1 MVDSPTKEK
10 SLDEIRT
17 NLAKSYVENSGGLVA
32 VYNREEITFLLSIL
46 TRALEGSTF
55 PGQQRIVN
63 ETRQLLSKWDWSK
76 LPAELEG
83 NLKLYVFNRLK
94 LEKSKTYTFRR
105 VEALIFADQNKEKG
119 LNQENQGSSSL
130 EQYAESQDE
139 DSEVIDLQKADDEEF
154 TYYVVRAEE
163 FSRFELATILISMG
177 NQSEE
182 DLQVRLH
189 EELLIVS
196 DDPDLE
202 DHQEES
208 LAVYI
213 LDLEKDGGILDKK
226 ALDEQ
231 KD

>member
-1 MVDSPTKEK
+1 MDSPTKEK
-10 SLDEIRT
+10 SLDEVRT
-17 NLAKSYVENSGGLVA
+17 SLAKSYVENSGDLVA
-32 VYNREEITFLLSIL
+32 VYNREEIAFLSNIL

-83 NLKLYVFNRLK
+83 NLKLYIFNRLK
-94 LEKSKTYTFRR
+94 LEKSKAYTFRR

-119 LNQENQGSSSL
+119 LNQENQGNSSL

-139 DSEVIDLQKADDEEF
+139 DSKVIDLKKADDEEF

-163 FSRFELATILISMG
+163 LSRFELAAVLLSMG
-177 NQSEE
+177 NQSEVE
-182 DLQVRLH
+182 LQVRLH
-189 EELLIVS
+189 EELLIIS
-196 DDPDLE
+196 DDPNLE
-202 DHQEES
+202 DHQDES

-213 LDLEKDGGILDKK
+213 LDLEKEGGILDKK
-226 ALDEQ
+226 FLEEQ